1 MNGYTWTNKYRPKIS
16 DIPQDDVR
24 DEIQKVSKTDM
35 NIIVGGPKGVGKT
48 SYTSILLNEVHN
60 SGSDVIRINVS
71 DLFSQTKKEIQED
84 PRFSKITDSNL
95 TKRQLLQDAIKNISS
110 YSPVTG
116 GFRTVIL
123 DNYESVRND
132 FQNALRRDMEIYSD
146 NTQFVICTRDR
157 GKIIDPIKSRC
168 YTLQVRPPN
177 SDEITEIVDYVDK
190 QEDLEYTNVAV
201 KYLWSSCRP
210 NVRKFILY
218 LQMAQKEYEEISTE
232 NVNSILGSVN
242 IQDEID
248 ELLSLVDNEDFKEVR
263 DQIEYITGELG
274 YSYDNLLREIIEY
287 GMTNFSN
294 DDITSLCSQIG
305 EIDVRIQDSLSP
317 TTQISE
323 LLLEWKY

>member
-1 MNGYTWTNKYRPKIS
+1 MNGYTWTDKYQPKIS
-16 DIPQDDVR
+16 NIPQDDIH

-48 SYTSILLNEVHN
+48 AYTSILLNEV
-60 SGSDVIRINVS
+60 SDSDIIRINVS

-84 PRFSKITDSNL
+84 PRFSKISDSSL
-95 TKRQLLQDAIKNISS
+95 TKRQLLQDIIKNISS
-110 YSPVTG
+110 YAPVTG
-116 GFRTVIL
+116 GFRTVVL
-123 DNYESVRND
+123 DNYEGVRND
-132 FQNALRRDMEIYSD
+132 FQNALRRDMEIYSE

-168 YTLQVRPPN
+168 YTLQIRPPKL
-177 SDEITEIVDYVDK
+177 DEIMEVVDYIDK
-190 QEDLEYTNVAV
+190 QEGLEYTKSAI
-201 KYLWSSCRP
+201 KYLWSTCRP
-210 NVRKFILY
+210 NVREFILY
-218 LQMAQKEYEEISTE
+218 LQMVQIEYEEISTE
-232 NVNSILGSVN
+232 NINSILGCVD

-248 ELLSLVDNEDFKEVR
+248 ELVNLVNQEDFKEVR

-294 DDITSLCSQIG
+294 DDLSSLCTQVG
-305 EIDVRIQDSLSP
+305 KTDLKIQDSSNP

-323 LLLEWKY
+323 LLLDWKY